1 MICRAGSLMSSGNAE
16 DSGHTYDIPVAEL
29 RDGRTASI
37 AINSPYRLEVET
49 RMAIGLP
56 ETAAIKRKRDEE
68 QCLHIVGA
76 KYTADAETGH

>member
-37 AINSPYRLEVET
+37 AVET